1 MDKASVAAERIE
13 RIVATLDR
21 IKAKRPALASRV
33 ERAEHILTVQLS
45 VANRMRP
52 IRIRRHADGTHTYI
66 VKAGSK
72 LQKIYT
78 VEPLTFRCDCPDA
91 TNRNTA
97 CKHGIA
103 AYVLESV
110 G

>member
-13 RIVATLDR
+13 RIVDILDR

-45 VANRMRP
+45 VANGMRP
-52 IRIRRHADGTHTYI
+52 IRIRRHADGSHHYI

>member
-13 RIVATLDR
+13 RIVDTLDR

-45 VANRMRP
+45 VANGMRP
-52 IRIRRHADGTHTYI
+52 IKVRRHADGTHTYI
-66 VKAGSK
+66 VRAGSK
-72 LQKIYT
+72 LQQVYT
-78 VEPLTFRCDCPDA
+78 VEAATFRCTCPDA
-91 TNRNTA
+91 VNRNTA

-110 G
+110 R